1 MVYQFGKLK
10 NFENYISICFKLK
23 KRVSLTSDHPKI
35 EQNMDKYR
43 KSSSNENQAFRV
55 YGNKV
60 K

>member
-10 NFENYISICFKLK
+10 NFKNYMLICFKLK
-23 KRVSLTSDHPKI
+23 NSIILPSDHPKI

-55 YGNKV
+55 YGNKA